1 MAPRQAASLRG
12 AAINAGGDAAEVV
25 AAAVEVAP
33 GQAAGVIEA
42 AVVAAPGEQAAVN
55 AAVNEVFAGGT
66 PPAPP
71 APGPGAAPPTPPAP
85 GEDPAE
91 APALTPI
98 QEVVVAGVALIAP
111 IIVQIFDEAEKLEI
125 LEERVAVV
133 QEILL
138 NIIESGGRPGAVA
151 NAVDDV
157 LEDLFPASPTNQTA
171 EEIAGLP

>member
-1 MAPRQAASLRG
+1 M
-12 AAINAGGDAAEVV
+12 
-25 AAAVEVAP
+25 
-33 GQAAGVIEA
+33 
-42 AVVAAPGEQAAVN
+42 
-55 AAVNEVFAGGT
+55 
-66 PPAPP
+66 
-71 APGPGAAPPTPPAP
+71 
-85 GEDPAE
+85 
-91 APALTPI
+91 
-98 QEVVVAGVALIAP
+98 AGVALIAP